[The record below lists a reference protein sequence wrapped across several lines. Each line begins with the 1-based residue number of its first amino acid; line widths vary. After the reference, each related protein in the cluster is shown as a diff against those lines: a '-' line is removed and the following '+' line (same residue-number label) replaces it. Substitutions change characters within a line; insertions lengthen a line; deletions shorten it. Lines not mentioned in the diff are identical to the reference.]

1 MGPQGF
7 QDYHQVYV
15 RTAVSVDPSGW
26 AHFEYVKLPEYRWG
40 IFLADPVHDRRIG
53 FGDFMGQ
60 PVWQEV
66 PGRVPQPA
74 APPGRHAGRHRA
86 GERRAA
92 AVARPALPE
101 PLRPAQP
108 VPGERRG
115 RPSPLGDGLPA
126 ALVLRPRRPRRSG
139 GAARA
144 PERQPR
150 QAAHPRR
157 LQRAD
162 RELARLLH
170 VHDVHRPRRQVAAAV
185 AVGELARSAVA
196 DDAVHADRGSAPH
209 VRRRDRHRAHPRAHL
224 PADEAGRLLR
234 ATCGSSAASTCRRI
248 QKFIN
253 FWFSQSLD
261 LHGNEVSTN
270 AASYFAN
277 GLKGRAEE
285 DKWDDHNGDRGAL
298 RARHAAATAG
308 SSASRSRC
316 ATR

>member
-1 MGPQGF
+1 MISAERIPNNVGLSSNKRLQRALEHWQPKYIQWWKDMGPQGF

-53 FGDFMGQ
+53 FGDFFGQ

-66 PGRVPQPA
+66 PGEFRNQLRRLIVTQGDTEPA
-74 APPGRHAGRHRA
+74 SVEQQRL
-86 GERRAA
+86 
-92 AVARPALPE
+92 ARPALPE

-115 RPSPLGDGLPA
+115 RAPSLGDGLPA
-126 ALVLRPRRPRRSG
+126 ALVLRPRRPRRGG

-170 VHDVHRPRRQVAAAV
+170 VHDVHRSRRQVAAAV

-209 VRRRDRHRAHPRAHL
+209 VRRRDRHRADPRAHL
-224 PADEAGRLLR
+224 PAD
-234 ATCGSSAASTCRRI
+234 
-248 QKFIN
+248 
-253 FWFSQSLD
+253 
-261 LHGNEVSTN
+261 
-270 AASYFAN
+270 
-277 GLKGRAEE
+277 
-285 DKWDDHNGDRGAL
+285 
-298 RARHAAATAG
+298 
-308 SSASRSRC
+308 
-316 ATR
+316 